1 MELQFL
7 VFIVSCIT
15 FPYCYH
21 KLLFYII
28 VFDFLLL
35 LFMLLKVLPV
45 HKTITGLE
53 REKDRV
59 GQGLRRRIELEDKAK
74 VVALDW
80 GTESLPR

>member
-1 MELQFL
+1 
-7 VFIVSCIT
+7 
-15 FPYCYH
+15 
-21 KLLFYII
+21 
-28 VFDFLLL
+28 
-35 LFMLLKVLPV
+35 MLLKVLPV